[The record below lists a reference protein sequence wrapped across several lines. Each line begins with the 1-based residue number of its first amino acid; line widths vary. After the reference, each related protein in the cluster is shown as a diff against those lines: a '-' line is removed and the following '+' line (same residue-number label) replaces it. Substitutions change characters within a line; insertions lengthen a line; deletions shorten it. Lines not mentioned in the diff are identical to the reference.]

1 MIDVKIEDL
10 TIVEERGI
18 EGSGLQLMTEV
29 VTMAAYVLDYA
40 AKDEVSY
47 AVLRDALAETIE
59 RLEFGN
65 MREGKQSE

>member
-1 MIDVKIEDL
+1 MIDVRIEDL

-29 VTMAAYVLDYA
+29 ATLAAYALDFA
-40 AKDEVSY
+40 AKDEISHS
-47 AVLRDALAETIE
+47 VLKNALAETIK

-65 MREGKQSE
+65 IREGHQ